1 MNVLGVL
8 FDSKLNWQSHVEQ
21 TISKAKKSLHAIRLI
36 KKFFNKDE
44 LLQLVTSNYFS
55 ILYYNS
61 EIWHIPTLNA
71 NTKQSLLSASSS
83 PLKICIREYDLT
95 MSFAKLH
102 SLAKRADPPHVMQYK
117 HALQLFK
124 VYNNS
129 NSSFDWLS
137 LFFNQNFNDRATTV
151 KLFDTSRYKIGKNLL
166 ANRFKILNNK
176 IQYDWLNM
184 TLESFKIKCKCL
196 FMC

>member
-21 TISKAKKSLHAIRLI
+21 TISKAKKSLHTIRII

-61 EIWHIPTLNA
+61 EIWNIPSLNA
-71 NTKQSLLSASSS
+71 NTKQSILLASSS
-83 PLKICIREYDLT
+83 ALKICIREYDSN
-95 MSFAKLH
+95 MSFATLH
-102 SLAKRADPPHVMQYK
+102 SLAKRADPPHVMHYK

-129 NSSFDWLS
+129 KTSFDWLL

-151 KLFDTSRYKIGKNLL
+151 KFFDTSRYKIGKNL
-166 ANRFKILNNK
+166 
-176 IQYDWLNM
+176 YH
-184 TLESFKIKCKCL
+184 
-196 FMC
+196 